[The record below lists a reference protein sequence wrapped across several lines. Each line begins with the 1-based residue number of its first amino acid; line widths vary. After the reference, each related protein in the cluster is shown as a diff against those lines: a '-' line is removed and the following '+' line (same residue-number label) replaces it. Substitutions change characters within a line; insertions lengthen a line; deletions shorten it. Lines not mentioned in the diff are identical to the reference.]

1 MRIARLVAAAI
12 AVSVNVSAAAH
23 EGLCLAQLFSKA
35 VELSAYHLWQPYLF
49 AFVSLISGLLSV
61 LLQHRF
67 INRDDLDFST
77 IANMQPTQEW
87 DLQEVNNGTLEYPT
101 Q

>member
-1 MRIARLVAAAI
+1 ML
-12 AVSVNVSAAAH
+12 VNVFGSH
-23 EGLCLAQLFSKA
+23 SNHVFN
-35 VELSAYHLWQPYLF
+35 
-49 AFVSLISGLLSV
+49 GLLVVV
-61 LLQHRF
+61 LHNRF

>member
-1 MRIARLVAAAI
+1 MTFLCSESPLYTLPPGDCLLLRVFLPRII
-12 AVSVNVSAAAH
+12 N
-23 EGLCLAQLFSKA
+23 
-35 VELSAYHLWQPYLF
+35 
-49 AFVSLISGLLSV
+49 
-61 LLQHRF
+61 RF
-67 INRDDLDFST
+67 INRDDLDFAT